1 MSKQEDSAGQ
11 GGPGAKRL
19 EELIQRLGDDIDLA
33 RLAPGQAIPIDGL
46 ARRLRCLLKDTAPVI
61 AHFVQRGLLRLE
73 GESCIVAPLDRSHL
87 LAELDRR
94 LALEQ
99 QVAEAAA
106 KNPAAIDRVG
116 MEHAASLLRRS
127 AMVGDIEGYM
137 AADRRLEKLIAAASG
152 LPEVAEQIFAIK
164 REFRRA
170 WCAHNRLRDL
180 NEPAGLRRAL
190 VEAIL
195 RGKPEEATAAVRR
208 FIEYLRKSF

>member
-1 MSKQEDSAGQ
+1 MSKQEDAAGQ
-11 GGPGAKRL
+11 GATEARRR

-33 RLAPGQAIPIDGL
+33 RLAPGQVVTIEAL
-46 ARRLRCLLKDTAPVI
+46 ARRLRCPPRESAPVI
-61 AHFVQRGLLRLE
+61 AHFVQRGLLMLE
-73 GESCIVAPLDRSHL
+73 GESCLVAPLDRDRL
-87 LAELDRR
+87 LANLDRR

-106 KNPAAIDRVG
+106 LNPAAIDRVG
-116 MEHAASLLRRS
+116 MEHAASMLRRS
-127 AMVGDIEGYM
+127 AMVGDIDGYM